1 MKPTSDLLLH
11 RQLVISLSQGDER
24 AFEELYRLYSEKIYH
39 ISRKMNLS
47 HEDAEGVVQEVFLKI
62 WKNRSKLD
70 PELSINAYLIA
81 IVRSLVIKKAKK
93 DARFFAFQQYK
104 IPLIQQLSSPGADDE
119 LIFSEFSQ
127 LTREIIEQ
135 LPPAQKKIFQ
145 LRYLENLSVA
155 EIADQLQISKRT
167 VENQVFRATGFVR
180 EKLTKL
186 KIISSGILFFIAD
199 SLILSLLD

>member
-11 RQLVISLSQGDER
+11 CQLVISLSQGDER

-62 WKNRSKLD
+62 WKNRFKLD

-167 VENQVFRATGFVR
+167 VENQVFRATCFVR

>member
-24 AFEELYRLYSEKIYH
+24 TFEELYRLYSEKIYH

-167 VENQVFRATGFVR
+167 VENQVFRATCFVR

>member
-1 MKPTSDLLLH
+1 MSKTPDTLEYRH
-11 RQLVISLSQGDER
+11 LVIRLVQGDER
-24 AFEELYRLYSEKIYH
+24 AFEELYKLFSEKIYH
-39 ISRKMNLS
+39 IARRMNLS

-104 IPLIQQLSSPGADDE
+104 IPLVQQISSPGADDE

-127 LTREIIEQ
+127 LTKEIIEQ
-135 LPPAQKKIFQ
+135 LPPAQKRIFQ
-145 LRYLENLSVA
+145 LRYFENLSVS
-155 EIADQLQISKRT
+155 EIADQLNISKRT
-167 VENQVFRATGFVR
+167 VENQVFRSTSLVR

-186 KIISSGILFFIAD
+186 KIISSGLLFFVID
-199 SLILSLLD
+199 SLLLALMD

>member
-167 VENQVFRATGFVR
+167 VENQVFRATCFVR

>member
-1 MKPTSDLLLH
+1 MLSENDPLKELVV
-11 RQLVISLSQGDER
+11 QLSNGNEK
-24 AFEELYRLYSEKIYH
+24 AFERLYFLFSEKIYH
-39 ISRKMNLS
+39 ISRKMNLC

-93 DARFFAFQQYK
+93 DARFYAFQQYK
-104 IPLIQQLSSPGADDE
+104 IPLLQQITSASADDE
-119 LIFSEFSQ
+119 MIFSEFSI
-127 LTREIIEQ
+127 LTQEIIGQ

-155 EIADQLQISKRT
+155 EIAEQLNISKRT
-167 VENQVFRATGFVR
+167 VENQIFRSTSLVK
-180 EKLTKL
+180 EKLSKL
-186 KIISSGILFFIAD
+186 KIISSGLLFFIVD
-199 SLILSLLD
+199 SVLLALMD

>member
-1 MKPTSDLLLH
+1 MSQTPDPLIH
-11 RQLVISLSQGDER
+11 RDLVISLSLGDEK
-24 AFEELYRLYSEKIYH
+24 AFEELYKLFSEKIYH

-104 IPLIQQLSSPGADDE
+104 IPLLQQLTSPGADDE

-145 LRYLENLSVA
+145 LRYLENLSTA

-167 VENQVFRATGFVR
+167 VENQIFRATSFVR
-180 EKLTKL
+180 EKLTKI
-186 KIISSGILFFIAD
+186 KIISSGLLFFVAD
-199 SLILSLLD
+199 SLILSLMD

>member
-1 MKPTSDLLLH
+1 MSKTPDTLEYRH
-11 RQLVISLSQGDER
+11 LVIRLVQGDER
-24 AFEELYRLYSEKIYH
+24 AFEELYKLFSEKIYQ
-39 ISRKMNLS
+39 IARRMNLS

-104 IPLIQQLSSPGADDE
+104 IPLVQQISSPGADDE

-127 LTREIIEQ
+127 LTKEIIEQ
-135 LPPAQKKIFQ
+135 LPPAQKRIFQ
-145 LRYLENLSVA
+145 LRYFENLSVS
-155 EIADQLQISKRT
+155 EIADQLNISKRT
-167 VENQVFRATGFVR
+167 VENQVFRSTSLVR

-186 KIISSGILFFIAD
+186 KIISSGLLFFVID
-199 SLILSLLD
+199 SLLLALMD

>member
-1 MKPTSDLLLH
+1 MSKEASSTELRL
-11 RQLVISLSQGDER
+11 LVIRLSQGEEK
-24 AFEELYRLYSEKIYH
+24 AFEQLYFLFSEKIYH
-39 ISRKMNLS
+39 ISRKMDLS
-47 HEDAEGVVQEVFLKI
+47 HEDAEGVVQEVLLKI

-104 IPLIQQLSSPGADDE
+104 IPLLQQISSPGADDE

-127 LTREIIEQ
+127 LTKEIIEQ

-145 LRYLENLSVA
+145 LRYFENLSVA
-155 EIADQLQISKRT
+155 EIADQLNISKRT
-167 VENQVFRATGFVR
+167 VENQIFRATSSVR
-180 EKLTKL
+180 EKLSKL
-186 KIISSGILFFIAD
+186 KIISSGLLFFVVDA
-199 SLILSLLD
+199 LLLALMD

>member
-1 MKPTSDLLLH
+1 MKPTSDPYPH
-11 RQLVISLSQGDER
+11 RHLVISLSQGDER
-24 AFEELYRLYSEKIYH
+24 SFEELYRLFSEKIYH

-104 IPLIQQLSSPGADDE
+104 IPLLQQLTSPGADDE

-145 LRYLENLSVA
+145 LRYLENLSTA

-167 VENQVFRATGFVR
+167 VENQIFRATSFVR
-180 EKLTKL
+180 EKLTKI
-186 KIISSGILFFIAD
+186 KIISSGLLFFIAD
-199 SLILSLLD
+199 SLILSLID

>member
-1 MKPTSDLLLH
+1 MSKIPDTLEYRH
-11 RQLVISLSQGDER
+11 LVIRLVQGDER
-24 AFEELYRLYSEKIYH
+24 AFEELYKLFSEKIYH
-39 ISRKMNLS
+39 IARRMNLS

-93 DARFFAFQQYK
+93 VARFFAFQQYK
-104 IPLIQQLSSPGADDE
+104 IPLVQQISSPGADDE

-127 LTREIIEQ
+127 LTKEIIEQ
-135 LPPAQKKIFQ
+135 LPSAQKRIFQ
-145 LRYLENLSVA
+145 LRYFENLSVS
-155 EIADQLQISKRT
+155 EIADQLNISKRT
-167 VENQVFRATGFVR
+167 VENQVFRSTSLVR

-186 KIISSGILFFIAD
+186 KIISSGLLFFVID
-199 SLILSLLD
+199 SLLLALMD

>member
-1 MKPTSDLLLH
+1 MSKTPDTLEYRHLII
-11 RQLVISLSQGDER
+11 RLVQGDER
-24 AFEELYRLYSEKIYH
+24 AFEELYKLFSEKIYH
-39 ISRKMNLS
+39 IARRMNLS

-104 IPLIQQLSSPGADDE
+104 IPLVQQISSPGADDE

-127 LTREIIEQ
+127 LTKEIIEQ
-135 LPPAQKKIFQ
+135 LPPAQKRIFQ
-145 LRYLENLSVA
+145 LRYFENLSVS
-155 EIADQLQISKRT
+155 EIADQLNISKRT
-167 VENQVFRATGFVR
+167 VENQVFRSTSLVR

-186 KIISSGILFFIAD
+186 KIISSGLLFFVID
-199 SLILSLLD
+199 SLLLALMD